1 MRPRPKTRNKDHKPA
16 GATSREAEDG
26 EPLPGPKM
34 RNQDGR
40 EQPPRSPGAVKMT
53 TQRPAGATSTGDGE
67 PLPGVEKTEATTR
80 QKPAKATSNEAAS
93 NLDLPIY
100 LDLKS
105 LSVARPPIDRVSRV
119 FSPITKSS
127 IWIFVKICV
136 EMS

>member
-67 PLPGVEKTEATTR
+67 PLPGAVKTREDATEAGGVKFHRGRGATTWGR
-80 QKPAKATSNEAAS
+80 EDKRHRDRGRRGQPAEAEDEES
-93 NLDLPIY
+93 
-100 LDLKS
+100 
-105 LSVARPPIDRVSRV
+105 RPPSR
-119 FSPITKSS
+119 PTGAN
-127 IWIFVKICV
+127 
-136 EMS
+136 